1 MVTLSTEKINNI
13 GKYLSENLHECGIK
27 ESEIIVYVD
36 KHDLR
41 KIDEDLYYRLND
53 NNENKEDNFIP
64 SDNEITILFHNLKFI
79 IKEKSMQ
86 S

>member
-13 GKYLSENLHECGIK
+13 GKYLSENLHNCGIK
-27 ESEIIVYVD
+27 NSEIIIYVD
-36 KHDLR
+36 KNDLR
-41 KIDEDLYYRLND
+41 KIDEDLYYRLN
-53 NNENKEDNFIP
+53 NNDENKENDFTP

-79 IKEKSMQ
+79 IKEKSVQ